1 MADEKENKRNLNGTI
16 EFYQRLTNL
25 FRSGVNL
32 RRKMKGL
39 DYSGLMTP
47 QELALQG
54 NIGYPSYSAYRHSY
68 SGFIQMGY
76 MGVYDRI
83 YRYREYIEMDSQ
95 SSECATALDTLSDE
109 ICATDQNDVMLH
121 IETDSIEIRKAL
133 EELYFDV
140 CKLNSD
146 FRFWVRSALKFGDF
160 YLFLDIREK
169 EGIISVEQIPAPDC
183 ERQEKFDK
191 NDPHAVRFKVTTP
204 NIQNPSSQ
212 HSSFLEN
219 WQVANFRILAND
231 AYRPHGT
238 SWLDGA
244 RRPYRVL
251 QMLIDAMLTYRIVRS
266 PARRMFFID
275 TTGINPNDIDTY
287 MEKVEESFNAKSI
300 MSNSTGNQDYRWNPS
315 SMLENYFIPI
325 RRDSLTKVDTLEGA
339 THQTAVDDIAFVHKQ
354 LTAALKMPRAF
365 LGYDEAVGKNNLSA
379 QDIRFSKT
387 VSVLQRMM
395 LAELKRM
402 GLLHLYAKGFDGEDL
417 LNFDIKLTN
426 PSTAAVLQK
435 LELWEK
441 KLDIAGKAKELP
453 HVDEEII
460 QKEIF
465 GFNDA
470 EIVRIR
476 LGREQDTIRNKT
488 FEALQ
493 PVKTTPGQEPDQ
505 FASSNYDVP
514 GGNRNVPGV
523 AQQNMENSIPTIQQ
537 DLARVPNIEP
547 EEEIG
552 IVKVDLPD
560 NRTPIIP
567 SFVVP
572 SKLNQAMVT
581 TATYN
586 KQIYNPY
593 YGMHMASDQQQTMKF
608 KSIQEQDKYYG
619 DLIKESF
626 KKIEDGKYISGLHR
640 EALSSLKHL
649 KRHFINESTLKGNLV
664 VENNE
669 SNNPQAAD
677 EIIVIEDDFQN
688 ENTSFVNN
696 ILKSITK

>member
-1 MADEKENKRNLNGTI
+1 MADGKDNKNNLTGTI

-39 DYSGLMTP
+39 DYSSLMSP
-47 QELALQG
+47 QDLALQG
-54 NIGYPSYSAYRHSY
+54 NIGYPNYSAYRHSY

-83 YRYREYIEMDSQ
+83 YRYREYIEMDAQ

-146 FRFWVRSALKFGDF
+146 FRFWVRSALKFGEF
-160 YLFLDIREK
+160 NLFLDIREK

-191 NDPHAVRFKVTTP
+191 NDPHAVRYKITTP
-204 NIQNPSSQ
+204 NIQNPSNQ
-212 HSSFLEN
+212 NASFLEN

-238 SWLDGA
+238 SWLDSA
-244 RRPYRVL
+244 RRPFRVL

-275 TTGINPNDIDTY
+275 TTGINPNDIDDY
-287 MEKVEESFNAKSI
+287 MAKVEESFNAKSI
-300 MSNSTGNQDYRWNPS
+300 MSNNSGNQDYRWNPS

-325 RRDSLTKVDTLEGA
+325 KRDSLTKVDTLEGA

-417 LNFDIKLTN
+417 LNFNIRLTN

-493 PVKTTPGQEPDQ
+493 PVKTSPGQEPDQ
-505 FASSNYDVP
+505 FDSSNYDVP
-514 GGNRNVPGV
+514 GSGGSSVNT
-523 AQQNMENSIPTIQQ
+523 QQEQPPVSIQQ
-537 DLARVPNIEP
+537 DLARVPNISPDTEV
-547 EEEIG
+547 G
-552 IVKVDLPD
+552 LVKVNIPD
-560 NRTPIIP
+560 NKAPINP
-567 SFVVP
+567 SFTIP
-572 SKLNQAMVT
+572 SKLNQAMIT
-581 TATYN
+581 TATFN

-593 YGMHMASDQQQTMKF
+593 YGMHMASDQQQKLKF
-608 KSIQEQDKYYG
+608 ESIQEQDKYYSN
-619 DLIKESF
+619 LIKESF
-626 KKIEDGKYISGLHR
+626 KNIENGKAIAGIHK
-640 EALSSLKHL
+640 EAFSSLKAL
-649 KRHFINESTLKGNLV
+649 KRHFINENNKNLDQKLDSLSEITISLDD
-664 VENNE
+664 ENEE
-669 SNNPQAAD
+669 S
-677 EIIVIEDDFQN
+677 EY
-688 ENTSFVNN
+688 ENSSFVNN
-696 ILKSITK
+696 ILKSTHK

>member
-1 MADEKENKRNLNGTI
+1 MADEKDNKKSLNGTI

-32 RRKMKGL
+32 RRKLKGL
-39 DYSGLMTP
+39 DYSTLQTP
-47 QELALQG
+47 QELAMQG

-68 SGFIQMGY
+68 SGFIQTGY
-76 MGVYDRI
+76 FGVYDRV
-83 YRYREYIEMDSQ
+83 YRFREYIEMDSL

-109 ICATDQNDVMLH
+109 ICAVDQNDVMLH

-133 EELYFDV
+133 EELFFDV
-140 CKLNSD
+140 CKINSD

-169 EGIISVEQIPAPDC
+169 EGIISIEQIPAPDC

-191 NDPHAVRFKVTTP
+191 NDPHAVRYKISTP

-212 HSSFLEN
+212 HSAFLEN

-251 QMLIDAMLTYRIVRS
+251 QMLVDAMLTYRIVRS

-275 TTGINPNDIDTY
+275 TTGINPNDIDEY
-287 MEKVEESFNAKSI
+287 MAKVEESFNAKSI
-300 MSNSTGNQDYRWNPS
+300 MSNSSGNQDYRWNPS

-325 RRDSLTKVDTLEGA
+325 KRDSLTKVDTLEGA
-339 THQTAVDDIAFVHKQ
+339 TNQTAVDDIAFVHKQ

-365 LGYDEAVGKNNLSA
+365 LGYDEAVGKNNLST

-402 GLLHLYAKGFDGEDL
+402 AILHLYAKGFDGEDL
-417 LNFDIKLTN
+417 LNFNLKLTN
-426 PSTAAVLQK
+426 PSTAAVIQK

-441 KLDIAGKAKELP
+441 KLDIASKAKDLP
-453 HVDEEII
+453 HLDEEII

-465 GFNDA
+465 GLNDS
-470 EIVRIR
+470 EIIRIR

-488 FEALQ
+488 FDALQ

-505 FASSNYDVP
+505 FDTSNYDVP
-514 GGNRNVPGV
+514 GGNGLQTNTVPV
-523 AQQNMENSIPTIQQ
+523 AQTPQQIVQQ
-537 DLARVPNIEP
+537 DLNRVPAIDQSATD
-547 EEEIG
+547 EIG
-552 IVKVDLPD
+552 LVKVNIPD
-560 NRTPIIP
+560 NRAPIAP
-567 SFVVP
+567 SFTVP
-572 SKLNQAMVT
+572 SKLNRAMI
-581 TATYN
+581 ATSTFDR
-586 KQIYNPY
+586 QIQNPY
-593 YGMHMASDQQQTMKF
+593 YGMNMASSQKQLPKF
-608 KSIQEQDKYYG
+608 KSLEEQDRYYG
-619 DLIKESF
+619 ELIKESF
-626 KKIEDGKYISGLHR
+626 KSIENSNKIFHGLQR
-640 EALSSLKHL
+640 ETLSSIKGLRKFL
-649 KRHFINESTLKGNLV
+649 LESSNTTVIKEQMDNNTEIQIEIEESEESLNENKPFINK
-664 VENNE
+664 
-669 SNNPQAAD
+669 
-677 EIIVIEDDFQN
+677 
-688 ENTSFVNN
+688 
-696 ILKSITK
+696 ILESITK